1 MTHSRASW
9 PMRGWNP
16 ADLAALFRRL
26 GRLSRATP
34 QKVCQMVQ
42 DWFAA
47 QLAVKDEEVQLR
59 LLVEALKPV
68 VAG

>member
-1 MTHSRASW
+1 
-9 PMRGWNP
+9 
-16 ADLAALFRRL
+16 
-26 GRLSRATP
+26 
-34 QKVCQMVQ
+34 MVQ

-47 QLAVKDEEVQLR
+47 QLAVKDEAVQMR